1 VTRDAGRLLQIKTN
15 QTMKTTLNTSD
26 IAHAL
31 KSDENAA
38 WTWNGAK
45 ALAEYL
51 EQLEEETGEETE
63 MDVCSIRCDFSESTS
78 LVDWATDYF
87 TQWRGDLNI
96 DEDLEEGDEEIDDLI
111 RSYIQ
116 DHGTLIEFDGGVIV
130 SCF

>member
-1 VTRDAGRLLQIKTN
+1 
-15 QTMKTTLNTSD
+15 MKTTLNTSD